1 MKRTI
6 ITPRIYAV
14 CAAGLCLPGIILRTI
29 CMLTQFDAEVG
40 YFDKG
45 WLSTASRVLYFI
57 AVACFVAGAFAL
69 PKGSVTSGLT
79 SRTHTLAA
87 YLLALTLAGFAV
99 GTVILWTES
108 KEKNTLLLMAGAA
121 ALSAVYFALTASC
134 KERIADGLAAL
145 GAAPVLWGIL
155 AVGETYV
162 DPYTTINSSI
172 KLALQMGFLGFM
184 LVMTAELR
192 FRLGKPS
199 PRRAICLHAVAA
211 FTCLVASI
219 STLAGFAADVKMNSL
234 YPLYAAVLLAA
245 GIYTLLAFPRSAPVD
260 ASPEN
265 TAMSE
270 EV

>member
-1 MKRTI
+1 MKRMS

-14 CAAGLCLPGIILRTI
+14 CTAGLCLLGVILRTV

-45 WLSTASRVLYFI
+45 WLSFASRVLYFVAI
-57 AVACFVAGAFAL
+57 ACFVAGAFAL
-69 PKGSVTSGLT
+69 PKGSVTAGLT
-79 SRTHTLAA
+79 SRAHTFAA
-87 YLLALTLAGFAV
+87 YLLALSLVGFAV
-99 GTVILWTES
+99 VTMILWSGSRGKTI
-108 KEKNTLLLMAGAA
+108 LPLMAAA
-121 ALSAVYFALTASC
+121 SLTSAVYFILTARLE
-134 KERIADGLAAL
+134 ERTSDGLAAL
-145 GAAPVLWGIL
+145 GATPVLWGIL

-162 DPYTTINSSI
+162 DPFTTINSPL

-184 LVMTAELR
+184 LLMTAELR
-192 FRLGKPS
+192 FRLGKAS

-219 STLAGFAADVKMNSL
+219 PVLVGFATGVKMDSL
-234 YPLYAAVLLAA
+234 YPLYAAVLLVV
-245 GIYTLLAFPRSAPVD
+245 GIYASLSLPRTAPAD

-265 TAMSE
+265 TATSE